1 VRFADHTAYTR
12 TLLDLDR
19 NDQVYGLEASGTI
32 GRSLVQVMVSPGKA
46 EAILHDPGHRGFSTA
61 GRWQF
66 DLTPRAAIVGSAFYR
81 DSTDLD
87 PKSGLVGG
95 AFGFAP
101 TRRISTWTQ
110 VDANL
115 QTKAQGGHSCVV
127 LNETAV
133 EAYRGIW
140 LKVSPQLRTSGAD
153 GFPTMRRLELAA
165 DLLLRT
171 HWNVNVAYYRDRA
184 FDVTTTTLL
193 MQLHLY
199 L

>member
-1 VRFADHTAYTR
+1 M
-12 TLLDLDR
+12 TL
-19 NDQVYGLEASGTI
+19 V
-32 GRSLVQVMVSPGKA
+32 
-46 EAILHDPGHRGFSTA
+46 
-61 GRWQF
+61 
-66 DLTPRAAIVGSAFYR
+66 IVGFPRPAAGSSISHHVRRLSAQPSIATR
-81 DSTDLD
+81 QIWIRSQAWWA
-87 PKSGLVGG
+87 V
-95 AFGFAP
+95 AP

-115 QTKAQGGHSCVV
+115 QTKAQGGHSWVV

-153 GFPTMRRLELAA
+153 GFSTMRRLELAA
-165 DLLLRT
+165 DLLPRT

-184 FDVTTTTLL
+184 FGVTTTTLL